1 MSQFEIKRNE
11 LIKERKTPLKEVKLI
26 YFGKLENE
34 IKSLYS
40 GKEFAGHSFEDHIME
55 VVANAQWICNETNSR
70 YTPRLE
76 LACLLHDIGL
86 INGRNNHH
94 IDGAEMAE
102 EFMEKHNIDITKG
115 WIVPYSIKHHR
126 ASYIGN
132 ISNSTAILLSAA
144 DRCYR
149 LNQFGIEYFRKMIK
163 RCIESN
169 STSENIID
177 DVVTIMQRKFGK
189 NGYSYKS
196 PGYKILNRILSI
208 KIGLEV
214 QKDFFSKEYKLKL
227 IVEDELRK
235 SLK

>member
-1 MSQFEIKRNE
+1 MSQYEIKRNE
-11 LIKERKTPLKEVKLI
+11 MIKERKTSLKDVKLI
-26 YFGKLENE
+26 YFSKLENE

-40 GKEFAGHSFEDHIME
+40 GEEFAGHSFEDHIME

-70 YTPRLE
+70 YSPRLE

-86 INGRNNHH
+86 INGRSNHH
-94 IDGAEMAE
+94 IDGAEIAE
-102 EFMEKHNIDITKG
+102 EFIEKHNIDISKS
-115 WIVPYSIKHHR
+115 WIVPYSIKYHR
-126 ASYIGN
+126 ASHIGN
-132 ISNSTAILLSAA
+132 ITNTTAILLSAA

-149 LNQFGIEYFRKMIK
+149 LNNFNIEYFREMIR

-169 STSENIID
+169 NTSKNIID

-196 PGYKILNRILSI
+196 PGYKILNRIPSI

-214 QKDFFSKEYKLKL
+214 QKEFFSKEYKLKL
-227 IVEDELRK
+227 IVEDELKK
-235 SLK
+235 SL

>member
-1 MSQFEIKRNE
+1 MSQYEIKRNE
-11 LIKERKTPLKEVKLI
+11 IIKERKTPLKDVKLI
-26 YFGKLENE
+26 YFSKLEKE

-40 GKEFAGHSFEDHIME
+40 GEEFAGHSFEDHIME

-86 INGRNNHH
+86 INGRSNHH

-102 EFMEKHNIDITKG
+102 EFMEKHGIDITKS
-115 WIVPYSIKHHR
+115 WIVPYSIKYHR
-126 ASYIGN
+126 ASHIGN

-149 LNQFGIEYFRKMIK
+149 LNHFGIEYFRKMIL

-169 STSENIID
+169 TNSENIIE
-177 DVVTIMQRKFGK
+177 DVTAIMQRKFGK

-196 PGYKILNRILSI
+196 PGYKILNRIPSI

-214 QKDFFSKEYKLKL
+214 QKEFFSNEYKLKM
-227 IVEDELRK
+227 IVEDELKK
-235 SLK
+235 SL